1 MASRSEIQIDCT
13 AAEVFDVVSDPSTF
27 PEWLV
32 GAQRIVHVDDN
43 WPDVGSS
50 FRHRIGWG
58 PLRVP
63 GSTTVRRVEPE
74 TLLELAAGMGPLGEA
89 VVTFR
94 LSERN
99 GKTTVTIDEGP
110 TRGIAAVAHRGARP
124 LIELALWGRNQAS
137 LETLK
142 DIVESR

>member
-1 MASRSEIQIDCT
+1 MASRSEVQIDCT
-13 AAEVFDVVSDPSTF
+13 AAEVFAVLCDPSTF

-32 GAQRIVHVDDN
+32 GAQRTVHVDDN
-43 WPDVGSS
+43 WPEVGSS
-50 FRHRIGWG
+50 FRHRIGCG

-74 TLLELAAGMGPLGEA
+74 GLLELAAGMGPLGEA

-94 LSERN
+94 LTERE
-99 GKTTVTIDEGP
+99 GKTIVTIHEGP
-110 TRGIAAVAHRGARP
+110 TRGIAAIAHRMARP

-142 DIVESR
+142 GIVERR